1 MFFTLSAS
9 GYWYNQDALRIPLA
23 GRQPYSVNAGYSTPG
38 RHKPGVLRKDG
49 DRDFRVASNPL
60 GRVADAVW
68 HIPPSGGYGSH
79 SASFPEEL
87 VRRALLLTAPPH
99 EMLPL
104 ATVIDIYGGTGTVS
118 AVAKQMGLR
127 SIYIDSNPIYTEEA
141 RQRVQAAER
150 APGDPGVANDNQR
163 GEGRDAEP

>member
-1 MFFTLSAS
+1 MLFFTRSAS

-23 GRQPYSVNAGYSTPG
+23 GGQPYSVNTGYSTPG

-87 VRRALLLTAPPH
+87 VRRALLLTAPPSD
-99 EMLPL
+99 LPPIV
-104 ATVIDIYGGTGTVS
+104 TVIDIYGGSGTVS
-118 AVAKQMGLR
+118 AVAKKMGLK
-127 SIYIDSNPIYTEEA
+127 SIYIDPNQFYAAEA
-141 RQRVQAAER
+141 QQRVLAAQ
-150 APGDPGVANDNQR
+150 PDQGVANDNLTTAMR
-163 GEGRDAEP
+163 AGD

>member
-1 MFFTLSAS
+1 MAAT
-9 GYWYNQDALRIPLA
+9 R
-23 GRQPYSVNAGYSTPG
+23 R
-38 RHKPGVLRKDG
+38 
-49 DRDFRVASNPL
+49 
-60 GRVADAVW
+60 
-68 HIPPSGGYGSH
+68 
-79 SASFPEEL
+79 SFPEEL
-87 VRRALLLTAPPH
+87 VRRALLLTAPPR

-104 ATVIDIYGGTGTVS
+104 ATVIDIYGGSGTVS